1 MLEGFQRMPEQSF
14 MNTQEYSK
22 IFNDPFWMNEALRA
36 GNTGLWKITIDPTGK
51 EKPLMFANDTMLLL
65 LGLENHPEPDI
76 CFEHWYSRINE
87 AYHTK
92 VQTAVER
99 LTSQEEHTEVE
110 YPWLHPSRGQI
121 YVRCGGRL
129 VPTNDGKKHLMG
141 YHQDITELQTTRQ
154 SLEESLARLALAH
167 RDALTGLLTR
177 RIFFDNAER
186 ELLAA
191 MRHGWTVAF
200 IMMDI
205 DFFKNVNDT
214 YGHLVG
220 DGVLQECAR
229 RLQTKLRTI
238 DLSGRYGGEEFSVLL
253 PGTTLNQAVIVA
265 ERIRKYCAQYPIIIE
280 DYKISITVSL
290 GVSTMEPADL
300 QKTTNIQKS
309 LEEMIDRADKAMY
322 QAKRNGRNRTCT
334 ASLIDEP
341 PYLSFECSCDE

>member
-1 MLEGFQRMPEQSF
+1 
-14 MNTQEYSK
+14 MNTQDYSK

-36 GNTGLWKITIDPTGK
+36 GNTGLWKIMIDPAGK
-51 EKPLMFANDTMLLL
+51 ENPLMFANDTMLLL
-65 LGLENHPEPDI
+65 LGLETHPKPDV

-92 VQTAVER
+92 VQAVVER
-99 LTSQEEHTEVE
+99 LTSQEEHIEVE
-110 YPWLHPSRGQI
+110 YPWQHPSRGQI

-129 VPTNDGKKHLMG
+129 VPTTDGKQHLMG

-154 SLEESLARLALAH
+154 SLEESLARLAVAH
-167 RDALTGLLTR
+167 KDALTGLLTR

-191 MRHGWTVAF
+191 VQQGLTVSF

-229 RLQTKLRTI
+229 RLQSKLRSI
-238 DLSGRYGGEEFSVLL
+238 DLSGRYGGEEFSILL
-253 PGTTLNQAVIVA
+253 PGTTCKQAVEVA
-265 ERIRKYCAQYPIIIE
+265 ERIRKYCAQQLILIE
-280 DYKISITVSL
+280 EHKISITVSL
-290 GVSTMEPADL
+290 GVATMEPAEL
-300 QKTTNIQKS
+300 KKITNIQKS

-334 ASLIDEP
+334 ALVLDRP
-341 PYLSFECSCDE
+341 PYLSFECTCNE